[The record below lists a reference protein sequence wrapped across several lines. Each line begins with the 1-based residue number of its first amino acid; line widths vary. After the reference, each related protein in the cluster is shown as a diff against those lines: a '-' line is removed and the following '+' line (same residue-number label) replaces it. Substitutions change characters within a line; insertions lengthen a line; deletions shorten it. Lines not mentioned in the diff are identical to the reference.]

1 MGRRA
6 DLHHILEATLGSKNV
21 YFEPPESFKLTY
33 PCIVYFLDAHHEALA
48 DNDQY
53 SLSKRYAMTYLTFSP
68 DDVMVDKL
76 ERLRFCHLS
85 RHYTASNLHHYA
97 YTIFY

>member
-21 YFEPPESFKLTY
+21 YFEPPESFKLSY
-33 PCIVYFLDAHHEALA
+33 PCIVYFLDDNYEKMA

-53 SLSKRYAMTYLTFSP
+53 GLSKRYAMTYLTLGVE
-68 DDVMVDKL
+68 DDMVDKL
-76 ERLRFCHLS
+76 ERLRFCHMT
-85 RHYTASNLHHYA
+85 RHYTNSNLHHYA